1 MSKKYAFSLDEI
13 VVYPGQGVGKVV
25 DITKK
30 DIGDETIEY
39 FEIYLSESDMTVLVP
54 ISGVEKMGI
63 RRIVTKAEAEKTLE
77 FLSADF
83 EAMPSDWKTRYQ
95 MSLDLYKSGALMSE
109 ATVVRSL
116 YHRSKVKELPIQERK
131 LYDATCRIFQDELA
145 AALGVSKQEV
155 ETLIHSHLEPLGEGE
170 TREIDDIDFDDDE
183 VFIDTDL
190 DDDDLDDDFAD
201 DE

>member
-1 MSKKYAFSLDEI
+1 MSKKYAFSLNEI
-13 VVYPGQGVGKVV
+13 VVYPGQGVGKVT

-30 DIGDETIEY
+30 EIGDETIEY
-39 FEIYLSESDMTVLVP
+39 FVIYLSESDMTVLVP
-54 ISGVEKMGI
+54 VSGVENMGI

-77 FLSADF
+77 FLSKEF

-95 MSLDLYKSGALMSE
+95 MSLDLYKSGEIMSE

-116 YHRSKVKELPIQERK
+116 YHRSKIKELPIQERK

-155 ETLIHSHLEPLGEGE
+155 ETLIHSHLEPLGENLDVNSE
-170 TREIDDIDFDDDE
+170 DMAFDDDE
-183 VFIDTDL
+183 VFIDADL
-190 DDDDLDDDFAD
+190 DDDDLDDDFGD